1 VAARVLIVD
10 DDLEVRW
17 LVAFVLRRDPHVTL
31 VGEADDGEA
40 AIELV
45 RQERPD
51 VVVIDV
57 MMPRVD
63 GIEATRRIKREWPGT
78 KVLALTSLTDD
89 ETRRAAFVNGA
100 DSFLNK
106 RDIASTLVPAIP
118 DATRTE
124 G

>member
-106 RDIASTLVPAIP
+106 RHIASTLVPAIR

>member
-17 LVAFVLRRDPHVTL
+17 LVAFVPRRDPHVTL

-40 AIELV
+40 GVELV

-78 KVLALTSLTDD
+78 KVLVLTSLTDD

-100 DSFLNK
+100 DSFLSK
-106 RDIASTLVPAIP
+106 RDIASTLVPAIR
-118 DATRTE
+118 DATRNA

>member
-106 RDIASTLVPAIP
+106 RDIASTLVPAIR